1 MGAAIYNAHRYLIEE
16 LSGEHAHTMLI
27 SRFINFMQNLIKSSK
42 KAVHIM
48 LYKVFK
54 DVSTITGKNIRYIEE
69 LTGNKIDLLKT
80 SIRRLKKST
89 KFCIP
94 DSHEKWRVNLIK
106 EISNIKQK
114 VLVLENDSSNS
125 SLSTDELNEILNF
138 TCTS

>member
-1 MGAAIYNAHRYLIEE
+1 
-16 LSGEHAHTMLI
+16 MLI

-54 DVSTITGKNIRYIEE
+54 DVSTITGKNIRFIEE

-106 EISNIKQK
+106 EISNIKQNL
-114 VLVLENDSSNS
+114 LVLENDSSNS